1 MKLISPY
8 CNICAW
14 VFFDI
19 IYSLLLSNFLV
30 WRWFWPGK
38 LALIYC
44 TIYPPAHLFVPYIA
58 LLLLLLLL
66 LSGACEANA
75 SSIAYWWKMAFH
87 WVKAKLIKPSYYYA
101 SSPITLPNRKTKWHP
116 LVLFYI
122 IMSNYVLVIFL
133 KGKIYAIALLY
144 SYILKSLKKNKKF
157 FFLKSKSIKNI

>member
-1 MKLISPY
+1 MVLARKIGPDLLYKLSP
-8 CNICAW
+8 CS
-14 VFFDI
+14 
-19 IYSLLLSNFLV
+19 SLCT
-30 WRWFWPGK
+30 
-38 LALIYC
+38 LAH
-44 TIYPPAHLFVPYIA
+44 PPWLYIA
-58 LLLLLLLL
+58 LLL

-116 LVLFYI
+116 RLVLFYI

-144 SYILKSLKKNKKF
+144 SYILKSEKKEI
-157 FFLKSKSIKNI
+157 FFLKLKSIKNI

>member
-1 MKLISPY
+1 MVLARKIGPDLLYKLSP
-8 CNICAW
+8 CS
-14 VFFDI
+14 
-19 IYSLLLSNFLV
+19 SLC
-30 WRWFWPGK
+30 P
-38 LALIYC
+38 LAH
-44 TIYPPAHLFVPYIA
+44 PPWPYIA
-58 LLLLLLLL
+58 LLLL

-157 FFLKSKSIKNI
+157 FFLKSKSIKNIGCVVLPWHFKM